1 MRTSKD
7 EYVLLTGE
15 IVAVSQSEQ
24 PPQGARIWNG
34 YDYQKQFWVH
44 EGERD
49 TRTLEELRATLP
61 TEAKALAMSDIGLT
75 EDEAEQTVE
84 DFEATL

>member
-7 EYVLLTGE
+7 EYKLTTGE

-24 PPQGARIWNG
+24 PPQGGRIWNG
-34 YDYQKQFWVH
+34 YDYRNQYWVH

-49 TRTLEELRATLP
+49 ARTLDELKRAL
-61 TEAKALAMSDIGLT
+61 KQQDKR
-75 EDEAEQTVE
+75 
-84 DFEATL
+84 F